1 MDVQGTTGQQR
12 AELNQN
18 NEANAQQQVEDK
30 KDSQLI
36 KTFEQLIQES

>member
-30 KDSQLI
+30 KNGDEI
-36 KTFEQLIQES
+36 KSFTSLLQEI